1 MMASDRQPH
10 PFDDFVKREVDRQS
24 YDFDPQAWQGL
35 SDMLDKHVI
44 SPVRGSLWSRAKA
57 FIKNNWIGITSI
69 VVITMAVSVWIMRE
83 PDLSVNGSNPLEIQ
97 DAPSSFH
104 GEYSE
109 VKMDQSGEV
118 TFPEGKSDESMDET
132 AGLKRTDVVLKSLP
146 LFFPE
151 NLEWEDHAKVSVEP
165 LAPIDIKEWLRSL
178 PEEEEK
184 KHLIW

>member
-10 PFDDFVKREVDRQS
+10 PFDDFVKREIDRQS

-35 SDMLDKHVI
+35 SDMLDKHAI

-57 FIKNNWIGITSI
+57 FIKSHWIGFTSI
-69 VVITMAVSVWIMRE
+69 VVITMAVSFWMMRE
-83 PDLSVNGSNPLEIQ
+83 PDHSMNGSNPLDLQ
-97 DAPSSFH
+97 DALSTVH
-104 GEYSE
+104 EEYSE
-109 VKMDQSGEV
+109 VRMDQGEEV
-118 TFPEGKSDESMDET
+118 TPPELELAEGVDKT
-132 AGLKRTDVVLKSLP
+132 VGLKRTDVVLKSLP

-151 NLEWEDHAKVSVEP
+151 SLDGQDDRKVSIEP
-165 LAPIDIKEWLRSL
+165 LAPIDIKEWFRSL